1 MADIACVMQDFQ
13 EHVITYD
20 GINGIITYTRTCF
33 TVLTAGVKDSILTFA
48 VDNSILLLKAEE
60 DTCIWNSFMQSLH

>member
-1 MADIACVMQDFQ
+1 MADTAFMMQGIK
-13 EHVITYD
+13 EHVVTYD

-48 VDNSILLLKAEE
+48 VDNSIFLLKAGE
-60 DTCIWNSFMQSLH
+60 DTYIWNSFMQSLH